1 MTGRVDTTIGSLRV
15 LILALRNKQRE
26 IILVVIIF
34 SPSDFKQITY
44 YIYIQTIDKQ
54 KLASKCRNS
63 FKSLCLIK

>member
-34 SPSDFKQITY
+34 SPSDFKQVTD

-54 KLASKCRNS
+54 STNKNSK
-63 FKSLCLIK
+63 